1 MAALQLV
8 LHCYLAFQVMQAVG
22 HLISHLQTTALN
34 REGVA
39 TVNLVQAVVAQ
50 MLTHHQG
57 LDLDTVLEAG
67 VMLPV
72 QQQVQ
77 ALPGLMVALE

>member
-1 MAALQLV
+1 
-8 LHCYLAFQVMQAVG
+8 
-22 HLISHLQTTALN
+22 
-34 REGVA
+34 VA